1 MTAPNEPAHPY
12 VVLNAQTTGIHPGTG
27 RLLTLDAVTFNE
39 AGEIGEE
46 FHQVFN
52 PGCDPGPR
60 HIHGLE
66 VGDFAQAPRFAR
78 SLRTLNKLIDGR
90 VLVLYDSPR
99 DWGFVVS
106 EARRAM
112 NAAAR
117 ANRSRRGK
125 GNRRRQR
132 VGHVPRPSS
141 MVDVLGSARLQGFV
155 PVDARLQ
162 AVAPA
167 LGVGEPSN
175 AGASDAAAN
184 GAGARADRHELEQAR
199 MRANTLMLMQLFLQL
214 RGAGALTELDPS
226 ELTADAFGLQ
236 RSHVRVDAQ
245 KAGAAAENPGV
256 YAVYAGLH
264 KGMEVVVTDDVA
276 VRPDTLIDAAVR
288 AGLTYSEKLSRQ
300 TSLVVSDAQ
309 VKGVELRGKAMHAH
323 RKDIPILSAEEFTR
337 AVAEMESGSGAR
349 PE

>member
-12 VVLNAQTTGIHPGTG
+12 VVLHALTTGIHPGTG
-27 RLLTLDAVTFNE
+27 RLLTLDAVTFN
-39 AGEIGEE
+39 AVGEIGEE

-60 HIHGLE
+60 HVHGLE

-90 VLVLYDSPR
+90 VLVMYDSPR

-132 VGHVPRPSS
+132 VGHVPRPSCI
-141 MVDVLGSARLQGFV
+141 VDVLGSARLQGFV

-167 LGVGEPSN
+167 LGVEAPGGE
-175 AGASDAAAN
+175 AAN
-184 GAGARADRHELEQAR
+184 GAGAGADRLELEQAR
-199 MRANTLMLMQLFLQL
+199 MRAHTLTLMQLFLQL
-214 RGAGALTELDPS
+214 RGAGALAELDPG

-236 RSHVRVDAQ
+236 RSSVRVDAQ
-245 KAGAAAENPGV
+245 KAGAAADNPGV
-256 YAVYAGLH
+256 YVAGEGLR

-276 VRPDTLIDAAVR
+276 VFPDTLIDAAVR

-300 TSLVVSDAQ
+300 TSLVVSDAL

-323 RKDIPILSAEEFTR
+323 RKNIPILSAEEFTR